1 VSSES
6 IRVWGVGTSRT
17 MRAHWI
23 LTELNLLYETRE
35 ILPRTE
41 GMEDPEFNALNHRG
55 KVPVLQHGDLIIG
68 ESGAI
73 VFYLADRFRERC
85 VLAPSAATPD
95 RAVFDDLCFFTL
107 TELDAPLYVIRRHA
121 GLPDLYGE
129 SPVAVKSAGEYF
141 LRQAGVMERRL
152 ADGRSFLLGDAFSG
166 ADLLLSTCLA
176 WARMVQLELPPRL
189 EAFQARISRREAY
202 RAAFERNFPP
212 SARALL
218 GGTRALGA
226 ED

>member
-1 VSSES
+1 MVSSNS
-6 IRVWGVGTSRT
+6 IRLWGIGTSRT

-23 LTELNLLYETRE
+23 LAELRLEYETRE

-41 GMEDPEFNALNHRG
+41 GMEDPEFKALNHRG
-55 KVPVLQHGDLIIG
+55 KIPVLQHEDLTIG

-73 VFYLADRFRERC
+73 VFYLAEKFRERHA
-85 VLAPSAATPD
+85 LAPVAGTSD

-107 TELDAPLYVIRRHA
+107 MELDAPLYVIRRHA

-152 ADGRSFLLGDAFSG
+152 ADGRKFLLGDRFS
-166 ADLLLSTCLA
+166 AVDLLLATCLA
-176 WARMVQLELPPRL
+176 WARVVQLDLPPRL
-189 EAFQARISRREAY
+189 EAFQARISQREAY
-202 RAAFERNFPP
+202 RRAFERNFPP

-218 GGTRALGA
+218 GGAEAAGA
-226 ED
+226 K

>member
-1 VSSES
+1 
-6 IRVWGVGTSRT
+6 

-41 GMEDPEFNALNHRG
+41 GMEDPEFRALNHRG

-85 VLAPSAATPD
+85 VLAPAAETSD

-107 TELDAPLYVIRRHA
+107 MELDAPLYVIRRHA

-152 ADGRSFLLGDAFSG
+152 ADGRNFLMGDVFSG

-176 WARMVQLELPPRL
+176 WARMVHLELPPHL
-189 EAFQARISRREAY
+189 EAFQVRISRREAY
-202 RAAFERNFPP
+202 RAASERNFPP

-218 GGTRALGA
+218 DGTRAPGT